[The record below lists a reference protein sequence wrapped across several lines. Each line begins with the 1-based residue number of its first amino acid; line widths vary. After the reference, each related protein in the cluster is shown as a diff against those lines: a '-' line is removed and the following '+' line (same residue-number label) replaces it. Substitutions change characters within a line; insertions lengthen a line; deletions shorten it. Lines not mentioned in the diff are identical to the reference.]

1 MYTKG
6 LFRVLIPCCDRGLFH
21 KVDKQISVKRNFSLP
36 QTFSVGYC
44 ECKVHFFKNCST
56 EKLWEK
62 LIEKNKTKH
71 RMKWSVKKK
80 YQQPRGEQFTEH
92 KLNPASR
99 ENRLQKDHQKAGR
112 CSIFD
117 PWCKFTTG
125 HMLRLQPWVVSSSTK
140 SLACSAVITSMWLTW
155 QQQHRQTRNN

>member
-125 HMLRLQPWVVSSSTK
+125 HSCEKHAASSTMGG
-140 SLACSAVITSMWLTW
+140 VILHKVFGLLCCDHIDVAHLT
-155 QQQHRQTRNN
+155 TTT